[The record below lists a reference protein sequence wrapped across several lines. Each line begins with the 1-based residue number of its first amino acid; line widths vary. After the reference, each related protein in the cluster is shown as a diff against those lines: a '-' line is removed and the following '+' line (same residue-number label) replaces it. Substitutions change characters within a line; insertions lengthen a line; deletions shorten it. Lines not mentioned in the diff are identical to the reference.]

1 MESGQNLCTGRFW
14 AVFFFVFGVSEQ
26 LESSIGCRIRLR
38 ALMNLGGGPTEGPP
52 SPAAA
57 LRAAR
62 GSDAPR
68 PQPPRRSTRNA
79 ATQTL
84 RSDTRRRGEHSVH
97 GAREAGPAGLAG
109 IHMSKDQL
117 AVPPGFHFGWFGRLW
132 TRWSL

>member
-57 LRAAR
+57 PAAAR
-62 GSDAPR
+62 S
-68 PQPPRRSTRNA
+68 RRVAARETRRRR
-79 ATQTL
+79 L

>member
-57 LRAAR
+57 PAAAR
-62 GSDAPR
+62 RSDAPR

-79 ATQTL
+79 ATQTPFRHPAPWRAFRPRGQ
-84 RSDTRRRGEHSVH
+84 RSRACWPRRDPHE
-97 GAREAGPAGLAG
+97 
-109 IHMSKDQL
+109 
-117 AVPPGFHFGWFGRLW
+117 
-132 TRWSL
+132 